1 MTWKTFPERLQ
12 EAGIDWKF
20 YQNKLTHSTVLSHVE
35 RQWLSNFGC
44 NVLEMFGAYHKDGNS
59 DLAQR
64 AFVTNVAD
72 KDYHSL
78 EEFEFENDGKTIQMN
93 LPKGDDFFAPPF
105 VRVLRR

>member
-20 YQNKLTHSTVLSHVE
+20 YQNELTHNTDLSHVE

-44 NVLEMFGAYHKDGNS
+44 NALEMFGAYHKDGNS

-93 LPKGDDFFAPPF
+93 ISKGDDFFAPPF